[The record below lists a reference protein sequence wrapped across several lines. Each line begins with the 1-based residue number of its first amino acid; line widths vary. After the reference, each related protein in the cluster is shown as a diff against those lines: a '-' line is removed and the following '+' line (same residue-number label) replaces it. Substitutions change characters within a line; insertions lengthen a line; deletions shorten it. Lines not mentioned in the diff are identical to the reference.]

1 MFSSAKSLKR
11 VETLQKRALRFLYDK
26 NNSSYQSILKLAG
39 KSRMNVNKLR
49 SFCIEISK
57 TLNNTN
63 PSFMNEKFE
72 LRKTKRAV
80 QDQNKLNL
88 EVPIINQVT
97 FGAKSIRY
105 FGPKIANSLPFYIKP
120 NESLTNFERIIK
132 NGDMVSCKCLIY
144 QR

>member
-1 MFSSAKSLKR
+1 
-11 VETLQKRALRFLYDK
+11 
-26 NNSSYQSILKLAG
+26 
-39 KSRMNVNKLR
+39 MNVNKLR
-49 SFCIEISK
+49 SLCIEISK

-132 NGDMVSCKCLIY
+132 NGDMVSCKGLIC